1 MMKLRSLSIFFPFYN
16 DEGTVFEIISK
27 AYDISPKVAD
37 TFEIIAI
44 HGGNSKDKT
53 FEEIKKAKV
62 KFPSLK
68 IIDKSDNIEG
78 YGVIKHGFKNA
89 TKEWVFY
96 TDGDAQYNLDEL
108 ELLVKNH
115 FETGADVVNG
125 YKTSRG
131 DGLVRHI
138 LGDLYAKIST
148 FIFELPIRDT
158 DCDFRLIKKEFLD
171 KFELVS
177 TDSSILGELIK
188 KLELSGAKFSEVP
201 VSHFDRKYGFSN
213 YTPLGLF
220 KEKLFGDF
228 KLYFKLRSIRDGK
241 AKLRIIR
248 FGSVGIISVIIQ
260 VTLFNLIILSTSIKP
275 FWATILADQLAIFN
289 SFILNNRYTFNDKK
303 YQKFY
308 PKIKPFF
315 KFYLI
320 VSITTLIQAFI
331 VYAGNLVFGYSFF
344 VSNFFFMVGIL
355 VSFVINYSFQ
365 KRLVWK

>member
-1 MMKLRSLSIFFPFYN
+1 MKLKSLTIFFPFYN
-16 DEGTVFEIISK
+16 DEGTVLDQIRS
-27 AYDISPKVAD
+27 AYSLGNILTNDLEV
-37 TFEIIAI
+37 IAI

-53 FEEIKKAKV
+53 YEKIIEAKE
-62 KFPSLK
+62 KFPDLI
-68 IIDKSDNIEG
+68 IIDKRDNNEG
-78 YGVIKHGFKNA
+78 YAVIKYGFQSA
-89 TKEWVFY
+89 SKEWVFY

-108 ELLVKNH
+108 DLLVKNQ
-115 FETGADVVNG
+115 FETSADVING

-201 VSHFDRKYGFSN
+201 VSHFNRKYGYSN
-213 YTPLGLF
+213 YTPFGLF

-241 AKLRIIR
+241 SKLRIIR

-260 VTLFNLIILSTSIKP
+260 VTLFNLIIISTSIKP

-331 VYAGNLVFGYSFF
+331 VYTGNLVFGYSFF